1 MTHKNEKTGIS
12 RRNFIGSTALMGI
25 GSLAAAPLMAAATA
39 VKERGSLLKTLPYLQ
54 ALQPQSLV
62 LRWLTSMPCFS
73 WVEFGT
79 DHGNLDQKKQRVQ
92 QGLVEANNHI
102 HAISLDGLSP
112 DKTYY
117 YRVCSKAINMIDPY
131 KIKYGEAFY
140 SEVYSFTTPAAKPSA
155 VSFLVFNDIHDQPAS
170 FGQLLKFAGDEKR
183 DFVFLNGDMFDYQID
198 ENQLVEHL
206 FNPLAPLTAL
216 GTPFIFSRGNHETR
230 GEFAREIGQYFNG
243 YGNQYYF
250 SFQYGPVYFIVMDS
264 GEDKEDTHVSYAGLS
279 EFDAYRIEQAKWL
292 KAETQK
298 KAFKK
303 AKYKVVFS
311 HIPLYHS
318 HSQWNYG
325 SEHCRTVWGPILN
338 KAKIDLLV
346 SGHTHVF
353 GIHPPN
359 VEHQYPIV
367 IGGGPSKGNR
377 TLIKVRADEESLE
390 LEMLDDSGK
399 RVGHYAVR

>member
-1 MTHKNEKTGIS
+1 MTHKPEETGIT

-25 GSLAAAPLMAAATA
+25 GSLALPSMAVASSI
-39 VKERGSLLKTLPYLQ
+39 KEPDSLLKTLPYLQ
-54 ALQPQSLV
+54 ALQPESLV
-62 LRWLTSMPCFS
+62 IRWLTSLPCFS

-79 DHGNLDQKKQRVQ
+79 DQQKLDQRKQSVK

-102 HAISLDGLSP
+102 HAIKLNGLTS

-117 YRVCSKAINMIDPY
+117 YRVCSKVINIEDPY
-131 KIKYGEAFY
+131 KIKYGEPVY
-140 SEVYSFTTPAAKPSA
+140 SEVYTFTTPPAKPA
-155 VSFLVFNDIHDQPAS
+155 EVSFLVFNDIHDQPAS
-170 FGQLLKFAGDEKR
+170 FGQLLKFAGEEKR

-206 FNPLAPLTAL
+206 FKPLSPFTTL

-250 SFQYGPVYFIVMDS
+250 SFQYGPIYFIVLDS
-264 GEDKEDTHVSYAGLS
+264 GEDKEDSHVSYAGLS
-279 EFDAYRIEQAKWL
+279 DFDAYRIEQAEWL
-292 KAETQK
+292 KEETRK

-303 AKYKVVFS
+303 ARYKVVFS

-325 SEHCRTVWGPILN
+325 SEHCRAVWGPILN
-338 KAKIDLLV
+338 QAKIDLLI
-346 SGHTHVF
+346 SGHTHVY
-353 GIHPPN
+353 GAHPSSD
-359 VEHQYPIV
+359 EHHYPIV
-367 IGGGPSKGNR
+367 IGGGPSKGKR
-377 TLIKVRADEESLE
+377 TIIKVRADDHALN

-399 RVGHYAVR
+399 SVGNVTV